1 MDFKRSELKRIII
14 EEIEKD
20 PALVKAIAALTDT
33 IDGLDM
39 SVDFLAAAVTGENP
53 LSISRAQSTL
63 GRAYRPTS
71 KGAPPPEAIKEEEV
85 SEGASLK
92 IPVERYDAFKR
103 KIEQWAMLFNKFTG
117 QSQDLGH
124 RDPEVVQAAA
134 PKLLRRVNKLELE
147 LMKIMGE
154 FDLNYKSYEDERH
167 AQRQKLDR
175 FDGDSEFFLE
185 EEG

>member
-1 MDFKRSELKRIII
+1 MKFKRSELKRIII

-71 KGAPPPEAIKEEEV
+71 KGVPAPEAIKEEETWPEK
-85 SEGASLK
+85 EGSGELDEEK
-92 IPVERYDAFKR
+92 ENNP
-103 KIEQWAMLFNKFTG
+103 WAICTAQVGREDKEKYEKCVKSVKKQNG
-117 QSQDLGH
+117 
-124 RDPEVVQAAA
+124 
-134 PKLLRRVNKLELE
+134 
-147 LMKIMGE
+147 GE
-154 FDLNYKSYEDERH
+154 
-167 AQRQKLDR
+167 
-175 FDGDSEFFLE
+175 
-185 EEG
+185 